1 VAPQTS
7 MAVALVLTVIG
18 TGITSPLTVGFG
30 LWLLWVMPITWL
42 VIYVT
47 VRSAAKFLPDM
58 FFPTEKQ
65 PWTACIKGRGDTQGI
80 RLFNLTSRLS

>member
-1 VAPQTS
+1 MWLRKRAW
-7 MAVALVLTVIG
+7 AIALVGTVIG
-18 TGITSPLTVGFG
+18 TGMILPLARDGFG

-58 FFPTEKQ
+58 FFPAEK
-65 PWTACIKGRGDTQGI
+65 
-80 RLFNLTSRLS
+80 